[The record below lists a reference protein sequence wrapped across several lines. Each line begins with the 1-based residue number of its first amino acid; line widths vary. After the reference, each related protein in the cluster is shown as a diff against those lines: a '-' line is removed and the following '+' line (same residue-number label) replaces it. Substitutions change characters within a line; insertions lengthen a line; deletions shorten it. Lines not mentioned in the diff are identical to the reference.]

1 MTKTELIETKEEY
14 LVTVYTD
21 STVYDQLYVG
31 KKEDT
36 EKTPVVE
43 GKKSTNGQ
51 YIFQFAVSEEKLGS
65 KLQIVPGSEKP
76 PVSGIQKKMFSAR
89 FRKNTACV

>member
-1 MTKTELIETKEEY
+1 METETPKELPDLKVTKTELIETKEEY

-36 EKTPVVE
+36 EKTSVVE
-43 GKKSTNGQ
+43 GKKSQTG
-51 YIFQFAVSEEKLGS
+51 E
-65 KLQIVPGSEKP
+65 
-76 PVSGIQKKMFSAR
+76 
-89 FRKNTACV
+89 